1 MANRRGENFF
11 NHFFNQQERFQMQFE
26 RDLAKRRAYEAQI
39 FMARAKPSGQLGDG
53 RLACEADLQKSELLS
68 GEGLVIGGFNGK
80 LLTYKGDGSIVTFL
94 RAGGGK
100 NTGFVFPNLA
110 YSKSRSLVVLDLKEG
125 ENAYASYEY
134 RSKVLGHECIFLN
147 PFGLHG
153 LPNTMVNPLSR
164 LLDIYYSGRK
174 IDSEYDEIA
183 QTIIPNKPQK
193 GDNDWVRPGAQRLLT
208 LLLNHLT
215 VDNQTKLNMGTVWI
229 FANAGGSVLQDF
241 FDAMK
246 CSTDPSV
253 KIRAEKYEQM
263 ARDVPKEWSAYKEE
277 LSSHVSI
284 FKPGTAIELSTRYNQ
299 FDFADLKKEPHTV
312 YVMLPASKI
321 EAASKWIGL
330 TTNHIIESV
339 AAASGDIKTTLIL
352 DEMPQYFAKSIP
364 RALRIHRGR
373 GINLWAFSQSRES
386 LFDNWNKDFVSE
398 LETQAA
404 VTIYKNPTE
413 PKVLK
418 DLEYWSGNKTI
429 LNRNVGHNAGF
440 EQAGSSGLNES
451 KRPVL
456 QSEDILALNQDKHI
470 IRLSNMPHLIIA
482 DTVHYYQI
490 PAWNEAIKDVR
501 EMHAKGAEI
510 VPQDW
515 GIYE

>member
-1 MANRRGENFF
+1 M
-11 NHFFNQQERFQMQFE
+11 
-26 RDLAKRRAYEAQI
+26 
-39 FMARAKPSGQLGDG
+39 P
-53 RLACEADLQKSELLS
+53 
-68 GEGLVIGGFNGK
+68 V
-80 LLTYKGDGSIVTFL
+80 
-94 RAGGGK
+94 
-100 NTGFVFPNLA
+100 
-110 YSKSRSLVVLDLKEG
+110 
-125 ENAYASYEY
+125 
-134 RSKVLGHECIFLN
+134 
-147 PFGLHG
+147 
-153 LPNTMVNPLSR
+153 
-164 LLDIYYSGRK
+164 
-174 IDSEYDEIA
+174 
-183 QTIIPNKPQK
+183 
-193 GDNDWVRPGAQRLLT
+193 
-208 LLLNHLT
+208 
-215 VDNQTKLNMGTVWI
+215 
-229 FANAGGSVLQDF
+229 
-241 FDAMK
+241 
-246 CSTDPSV
+246 
-253 KIRAEKYEQM
+253 
-263 ARDVPKEWSAYKEE
+263 
-277 LSSHVSI
+277 
-284 FKPGTAIELSTRYNQ
+284 
-299 FDFADLKKEPHTV
+299 
-312 YVMLPASKI
+312 SKI
-321 EAASKWIGL
+321 GAVAIWIAIVI
-330 TTNHIIESV
+330 NHIIESV

-364 RALRIHRGR
+364 KALRLYRGR

-510 VPQDW
+510 VPKDW
-515 GIYE
+515 GIDE